1 MANEKCCAKKNYSE
15 ASNVFVLETRQ
26 CQKKRSGTTWLLV
39 RDFSKNS
46 EIFTISEIADDFA
59 SDYLKNADNMSENE
73 LKRLREDLRKK
84 IGKCKKSRKNSDDEE
99 RRDRKKSRTSSE
111 DERKRSRPSRTVTIS
126 KSSRKSSRER
136 SSPSVVFNPVTKQ
149 YEKNIRRGESNAMSD
164 GDSDE
169 GEIKGDEKITADD
182 LINEL
187 INDETNETDLK
198 LVTDVIME
206 SSKNRKSTTK
216 NGDSHRHVQKSEKF
230 NKLIIFAGN

>member
-1 MANEKCCAKKNYSE
+1 
-15 ASNVFVLETRQ
+15 
-26 CQKKRSGTTWLLV
+26 
-39 RDFSKNS
+39 
-46 EIFTISEIADDFA
+46 
-59 SDYLKNADNMSENE
+59 MSENE

-84 IGKCKKSRKNSDDEE
+84 IGKCKKSRKYSEDDE

-126 KSSRKSSRER
+126 KSSRKNSRDR

-149 YEKNIRRGESNAMSD
+149 YEKNIRRGEANALSD
-164 GDSDE
+164 EDE

-216 NGDSHRHVQKSEKF
+216 NGDSHRFVQKS
-230 NKLIIFAGN
+230 I

>member
-1 MANEKCCAKKNYSE
+1 
-15 ASNVFVLETRQ
+15 
-26 CQKKRSGTTWLLV
+26 
-39 RDFSKNS
+39 
-46 EIFTISEIADDFA
+46 
-59 SDYLKNADNMSENE
+59 MSENE

-84 IGKCKKSRKNSDDEE
+84 IGKCKKSRKYSEDDE

-126 KSSRKSSRER
+126 KSSRKNSRDR

-149 YEKNIRRGESNAMSD
+149 YEKNIRRGEVNALSD
-164 GDSDE
+164 EDE

-216 NGDSHRHVQKSEKF
+216 NGDSHRFVQKS
-230 NKLIIFAGN
+230 I

>member
-1 MANEKCCAKKNYSE
+1 
-15 ASNVFVLETRQ
+15 
-26 CQKKRSGTTWLLV
+26 
-39 RDFSKNS
+39 
-46 EIFTISEIADDFA
+46 
-59 SDYLKNADNMSENE
+59 MSENE

-84 IGKCKKSRKNSDDEE
+84 IGRSKKSRKYSEDDE

-111 DERKRSRPSRTVTIS
+111 DERKSRSRPSRTVTIS
-126 KSSRKSSRER
+126 KSKNSRER

-149 YEKNIRRGESNAMSD
+149 YEKNIKRGEANALSD
-164 GDSDE
+164 GESDE
-169 GEIKGDEKITADD
+169 GEIKEDEKITADD

-216 NGDSHRHVQKSEKF
+216 NGDSHRKVHKK
-230 NKLIIFAGN
+230 NKGVKN